1 MCDSTGR
8 NQRGHWSYHVAV
20 LRHCDFGLSWIT
32 VSIME
37 KGAGSVD
44 VSARPD
50 FPSTLATSG
59 KLMRMR
65 SCVCIRRCAS
75 VIEMP
80 GSVVGMK
87 TSAPSS
93 SGGMNSLPSFC

>member
-1 MCDSTGR
+1 M
-8 NQRGHWSYHVAV
+8 
-20 LRHCDFGLSWIT
+20 T

-59 KLMRMR
+59 KPMRIR
-65 SCVCIRRCAS
+65 SCDCMRRWAS
-75 VIEMP
+75 VTEMP

-93 SGGMNSLPSFC
+93 SGGMNSLPSFW